1 MEPSSRPRVS
11 LRGMHRAASSLQDFV
26 ASYFMFHGLD
36 ATNPADVFAHLPT
49 LYFVEARIYEL
60 DDVNEAASR
69 ADDATAGGAE
79 ASDAK
84 MEDAKDAAVGR
95 LRDVMDRINAAVDA
109 DERVGGASASLVREL
124 DDFLGEGFA
133 SPALLEHLAEG
144 ETYWR
149 VERALGG
156 IDVKKMKED
165 LAAAPAY
172 GWVREFLEDHVVDAL
187 RRKSFDYR
195 AMNEVLRRSAALA
208 DEKARTAAAEEWRLR
223 GGAVERG
230 GRDEVEATGEAT
242 TGDSAAASTTGGGGG
257 TLATSEKN
265 VAEFLAASEFLVEI
279 ADDLYD
285 YEEDVASGA
294 FNFYRWMVVIHGPEG
309 AAAATAR
316 IIEAAETTYARLEKT
331 LDPALALRYRERC
344 RRATREGAVGAIDDA
359 NPMGK
364 WTIPAAIVDEDAFR
378 SRVGGGE

>member
-1 MEPSSRPRVS
+1 
-11 LRGMHRAASSLQDFV
+11 MHRAASSLQDFV

-208 DEKARTAAAEEWRLR
+208 DEKARTAAAA
-223 GGAVERG
+223 G
-230 GRDEVEATGEAT
+230 
-242 TGDSAAASTTGGGGG
+242 
-257 TLATSEKN
+257 
-265 VAEFLAASEFLVEI
+265 
-279 ADDLYD
+279 
-285 YEEDVASGA
+285 
-294 FNFYRWMVVIHGPEG
+294 
-309 AAAATAR
+309 
-316 IIEAAETTYARLEKT
+316 
-331 LDPALALRYRERC
+331 
-344 RRATREGAVGAIDDA
+344 
-359 NPMGK
+359 
-364 WTIPAAIVDEDAFR
+364 R
-378 SRVGGGE
+378 SRRRRKTSRSFSRRRSSSSRSRTTCTTTKKTSRPGRSTSIDGWSSYTAPRARPRRRRGS